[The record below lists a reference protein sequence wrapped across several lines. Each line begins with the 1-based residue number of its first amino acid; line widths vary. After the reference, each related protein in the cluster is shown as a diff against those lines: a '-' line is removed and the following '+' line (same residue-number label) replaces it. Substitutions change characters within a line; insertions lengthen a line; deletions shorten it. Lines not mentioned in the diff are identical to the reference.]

1 MFYRL
6 NFNTAKVSY
15 GIKCV
20 LTSVSLKSF
29 DLVLLFHLIGFWY
42 IYYSYELNGSVTAD
56 VCLQSIQ
63 TVIWSEP
70 IYKWTRIIQHANI
83 IAYTLKSVNETDFI
97 YSNIVCTEKFRN
109 LSRTRV
115 HIVCVYDVIVTAA
128 DILEMHML
136 SMFVCMCVWMRF
148 QHAHN
153 TIWLL
158 VRFSCYKLNMSSFY
172 TFSLT
177 TFKFCIC
184 LLVLLYLFC
193 FFSSLLYFRMYL
205 VVFPVRCLFYLIGCP
220 CKCALVNKQDSM
232 NVVKIITTV

>member
-1 MFYRL
+1 MGLWLQTFAYKA
-6 NFNTAKVSY
+6 FKP
-15 GIKCV
+15 
-20 LTSVSLKSF
+20 
-29 DLVLLFHLIGFWY
+29 
-42 IYYSYELNGSVTAD
+42 SYEVNTHHTT
-56 VCLQSIQ
+56 CK
-63 TVIWSEP
+63 
-70 IYKWTRIIQHANI
+70 YHH
-83 IAYTLKSVNETDFI
+83 AYTLKSVNETDFI

-109 LSRTRV
+109 SSRTRV
-115 HIVCVYDVIVTAA
+115 HIVCVYDVIVTAVS
-128 DILEMHML
+128 ILEMHML

-177 TFKFCIC
+177 TFKF
-184 LLVLLYLFC
+184 LYMFACVTLFIL
-193 FFSSLLYFRMYL
+193 FFFFVFSSLFYL